1 MDDKDV
7 PAWRWRSW
15 CLVDGSYDDGDLL
28 VIMVVPYHVIC
39 YSRCSTTTCD
49 AYGRSRT
56 IDPSQISSY
65 HALPT
70 KIGGGTMEL
79 GCHQFSLARQVHIG
93 YLHT

>member
-15 CLVDGSYDDGDLL
+15 CLVDGSHDDGDLL
-28 VIMVVPYHVIC
+28 VMMVVPYHVIC

-65 HALPT
+65 MLLLLLLHALPT
-70 KIGGGTMEL
+70 KPCIVPCLVRLVVGL
-79 GCHQFSLARQVHIG
+79 
-93 YLHT
+93 